1 MNLKLCPSRAA
12 IMIVAA
18 ALALAAVLVSA
29 PARLEASEVIVG
41 RVITASD
48 GRPLAGA
55 LVVVRGGTF
64 TFAAAARTDAQ
75 GRFRL
80 DLPAD
85 PAIVLSVRCD
95 GFAEAAA
102 PVVPGRELVIRLTA
116 DPSAFLPSREVVV
129 EAAGLDRPGF
139 ELPYAGRTVSR
150 ERLLDAGAEALNEA
164 VADVPGLSFLGGG
177 FYSAP
182 ALRGLARNRLVLM
195 VDGVRTASIRTIGGH
210 LGFIHPFAVEAVQ
223 VVKGPFSTIYGHDAM
238 AGVLQVDSLS
248 FTPSGDGFSLRGGAT
263 AGYQSA
269 SAGTDAAI
277 HLEGGTRTASFLVS
291 FGRTAAED
299 YRMGGGEILT
309 QSGFHLASI
318 LAKGEVRP
326 AAGHRLEL
334 LYLRTDGTDIGKASG
349 DPAIVNRHPSER
361 NEIAALTYA
370 WRPNGPVFNS
380 LEAKLSL
387 GRFDL
392 ASDFRTLTASRT
404 VQSLRDM
411 GEDDYGILVRAG
423 FSPSPRM
430 VVFAGFDGYFQENQI
445 ITGAKN
451 IYRPGQEEPI
461 SSTPLNEVPPAA
473 TRDAGLFAQG
483 TWSLAERWDIV
494 FGARVDFPS
503 ERAEPAEG
511 LQVRRFDPELNGNLG
526 LLCKIS
532 RGLRL
537 GANVGTAF
545 RLPTP
550 KDRYFV
556 GQTPQGANIGNP
568 DLVPEHSLNTDLVL
582 KYRSEAPGPLS
593 FEGSLAGFVNR
604 LRDLIVIKWDK
615 PTGDRVGVFANAG
628 RTEIYGLE
636 ADAALAWE
644 EGWTIQ
650 AAVTALGAAVHGNDE
665 VLDDLPPVQV
675 RLGLRRMLLA
685 GRGWLG
691 FDLRGAVAE
700 RRTSAGDLPA
710 PAWLVA
716 DLTAG
721 WRLGRAWTARLSLDN
736 IFGASYREYFDL
748 PPLRRPGRGINLTL
762 TAEL

>member
-1 MNLKLCPSRAA
+1 MRLRIRRPPAA
-12 IMIVAA
+12 MAIITAAFALASILMSSPDRLSAADFVSGRVVAA
-18 ALALAAVLVSA
+18 
-29 PARLEASEVIVG
+29 E
-41 RVITASD
+41 D

-55 LVVVRGGTF
+55 LVTLRDGASA
-64 TFAAAARTDAQ
+64 FAAAARTDAQ

-80 DLPAD
+80 DVPAG
-85 PAIVLSVRCD
+85 PGIVLLVRCD
-95 GFAEAAA
+95 GFAGSMA
-102 PVVPGRELVIRLTA
+102 PVVPGEDLVIRLTA

-129 EAAGLDRPGF
+129 EATGLDRPGF
-139 ELPYAGRTVSR
+139 ELPYAGRTLLR
-150 ERLLDAGAEALNEA
+150 ERLLDGGAEALNEA

-182 ALRGLARNRLVLM
+182 ALRGLARNRLVLL

-210 LGFIHPFAVEAVQ
+210 LGFIHPFAVDAVQ
-223 VVKGPFSTIYGHDAM
+223 VVKGPFSTVYGHDAM
-238 AGVLQVDSLS
+238 AGVLQVDTLR
-248 FTPSGDGFSLRGGAT
+248 FTPETEGFSVRGGAT

-269 SAGTDAAI
+269 ASGSDAAFHI
-277 HLEGGTRTASFLVS
+277 EGGTRAASFLLS
-291 FGRTAAED
+291 YGRTAAED
-299 YRMGGGEILT
+299 YRMGGGETLP
-309 QSGFHLASI
+309 QSGFRLASI
-318 LAKGEVRP
+318 LAKGEIHP

-334 LYLRTDGTDIGKASG
+334 FYLRTDGTDIGKASG

-361 NEIAALTYA
+361 NEIGALTYE
-370 WRPNGPVFNS
+370 WRPNGPFFHAM
-380 LEAKLSL
+380 EAKFSL

-411 GEDDYGILVRAG
+411 GEDDYGILLRAG
-423 FSPSPRM
+423 FSPSSRM
-430 VVFAGFDGYFQENQI
+430 IVFAGLDGYFQEEQSI
-445 ITGAKN
+445 AGVKN
-451 IYRPGQEEPI
+451 IYLLGQDSPA
-461 SSTPLNEVPPAA
+461 SSAPLNEVPLAA

-483 TWSLAERWDIV
+483 TWSAAERWDVV
-494 FGARVDFPS
+494 FGTRVDFPY
-503 ERAEPAEG
+503 ERAELPDG
-511 LQVRRFDPELNGNLG
+511 VQVRRFDPELNGNLG
-526 LLCKIS
+526 LLYKMGS
-532 RGLRL
+532 GLRL

-550 KDRYFV
+550 KDRFFI
-556 GQTPQGANIGNP
+556 GQTPQGINIGNP
-568 DLVPEHSLNTDLVL
+568 DLVPEHSLNADLVL
-582 KYRSEAPGPLS
+582 KYRSEVPGPLS

-644 EGWTIQ
+644 KGWILQ
-650 AAVTALGAAVHGNDE
+650 GAITALGAAVHGNDE
-665 VLDDLPPVQV
+665 VLDDLPPMQG
-675 RLGLRRMLLA
+675 RLGLRRTLAA

-691 FDLRGAVAE
+691 IDVRGAVAE
-700 RRTSAGDLPA
+700 RRTSAGDVPA

-716 DLTAG
+716 DLAAG

-736 IFGASYREYFDL
+736 LFDASFREYFDL
-748 PPLRRPGRGINLTL
+748 PLLRRQGRGIDLTI